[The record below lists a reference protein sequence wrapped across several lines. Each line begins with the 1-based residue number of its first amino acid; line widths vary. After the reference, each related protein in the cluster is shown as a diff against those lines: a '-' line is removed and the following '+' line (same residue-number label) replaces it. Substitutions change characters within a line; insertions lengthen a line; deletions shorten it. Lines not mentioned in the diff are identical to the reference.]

1 MELVIQVHVTG
12 IGDFQLKQ
20 IDVLE
25 DPDLLQR
32 AHKAVKG
39 NQMQIESS
47 SKEVRERRFTSHCN
61 ILL

>member
-12 IGDFQLKQ
+12 MGDFQLKQ

-25 DPDLLQR
+25 DPHLLQR
-32 AHKAVKG
+32 AHKTVKG
-39 NQMQIESS
+39 NQMQIESYAA
-47 SKEVRERRFTSHCN
+47 EVRESCFTSHCK